1 VNDREE
7 IQEAFKTYY
16 ESAEMGEQVD
26 PARLY
31 QLKGDWMHRES
42 TWPKSWT
49 EAEAELFAIYT
60 VS

>member
-1 VNDREE
+1 MSEKGQAA
-7 IQEAFKTYY
+7 I
-16 ESAEMGEQVD
+16 GG

-49 EAEAELFAIYT
+49 EAEAELFTIYT